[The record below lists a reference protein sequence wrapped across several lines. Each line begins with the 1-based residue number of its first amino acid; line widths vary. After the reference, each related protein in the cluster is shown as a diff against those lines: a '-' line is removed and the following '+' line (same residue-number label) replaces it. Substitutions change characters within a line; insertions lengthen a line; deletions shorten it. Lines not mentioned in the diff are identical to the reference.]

1 MQFSYTMNWF
11 VFVVDGYMSEWGS
24 WSACS
29 ATCGGGY
36 QMRTRTCHD
45 PLFGGKNCTGEVV
58 DLNPS
63 CNSQSCPSQSEIL
76 LYWIFF
82 LLRLFRPKND
92 SYCSTFNVV
101 FIFFEIFASQES
113 DSFMTRRYVFF
124 IFLSYKYVWHIQYSY
139 IGRPIFVGI
148 MISRR

>member
-1 MQFSYTMNWF
+1 MQFSYTRWIEF

-76 LYWIFF
+76 LYSIFF
-82 LLRLFRPKND
+82 VLRLFRPKKKKKIL
-92 SYCSTFNVV
+92 NVV
-101 FIFFEIFASQES
+101 FIFFKSSLAKNPIHLWQEQTIAKKCIFHL
-113 DSFMTRRYVFF
+113 F
-124 IFLSYKYVWHIQYSY
+124 II
-139 IGRPIFVGI
+139 
-148 MISRR
+148 

>member
-1 MQFSYTMNWF
+1 
-11 VFVVDGYMSEWGS
+11 MSEWGS

-29 ATCGGGY
+29 VTCGGGY

-76 LYWIFF
+76 LYSIFF
-82 LLRLFRPKND
+82 VLRLFRQKKKIL
-92 SYCSTFNVV
+92 NVV
-101 FIFFEIFASQES
+101 FIFFKIFASQEP
-113 DSFMTRRYVFF
+113 DSFMTRINDSKEMYFSSF
-124 IFLSYKYVWHIQYSY
+124 YHINVYDISNIHILDVQYL
-139 IGRPIFVGI
+139 
-148 MISRR
+148 

>member
-1 MQFSYTMNWF
+1 
-11 VFVVDGYMSEWGS
+11 MSEWGS

-63 CNSQSCPSQSEIL
+63 CNSQSCPSQSEI
-76 LYWIFF
+76 YSIFF
-82 LLRLFRPKND
+82 VLRLFRQKKKIL
-92 SYCSTFNVV
+92 NVV
-101 FIFFEIFASQES
+101 FIFFKIFASQEP
-113 DSFMTRRYVFF
+113 DSFMTRINDSKEMYFSSF
-124 IFLSYKYVWHIQYSY
+124 YHINVYDISNIHILDVQYL
-139 IGRPIFVGI
+139 
-148 MISRR
+148 